1 MNGEPLQRQPMPAQ
15 ATQQSREYWETH
27 YRSLFARGPTWL
39 DYSNEQ
45 VQLTTFGLCLDASGA
60 VAQRDCLD
68 LGCGRGQFARLLATA
83 GARVTA
89 VDLLE
94 DVLAERRALL
104 PEITWRAGN
113 LLDSAFV
120 DALGVFDRVFL
131 LEVLQCVPWLEVLR
145 AVWAHVVPGGRLIA
159 MVPCGDCPIVQ
170 RVIARHAGVFSAPTH
185 TELLAALGQLPDA
198 EHWSS
203 RGLTFADDQSL
214 APYTVSMWTQ
224 KPSWAA
230 PPNRLQF
237 VLEKRSARRQ
247 AK

>member
-1 MNGEPLQRQPMPAQ
+1 MNGEPLQRPEVPART
-15 ATQQSREYWETH
+15 TQESREYWETH
-27 YRSLFARGPTWL
+27 YRNLFSRGPSWL
-39 DYSNEQ
+39 DYSNER

-68 LGCGRGQFARLLATA
+68 LGCGRGQFARLLAAA

-94 DVLAERRALL
+94 EVLAERRALL

-113 LLDSAFV
+113 LLDPAFV
-120 DALGVFDRVFL
+120 GSLGVFDRVFL
-131 LEVLQCVPWLEVLR
+131 LEVLQCVPWRQVLEQ
-145 AVWAHVVPGGRLIA
+145 VWDHVAPGGRLVA

-185 TELLAALGQLPDA
+185 AELIATLRQLPDA

-203 RGLTFADDQSL
+203 RGLTFASDQSL
-214 APYTVSMWTQ
+214 APYVVSTWTQ
-224 KPSWAA
+224 EPSWAS

-237 VLEKRSARRQ
+237 VVGKRNAREQ
-247 AK
+247 SQ

>member
-1 MNGEPLQRQPMPAQ
+1 MNGEPLQGRAMPMQSTQP
-15 ATQQSREYWETH
+15 SREYWEAH

-94 DVLAERRALL
+94 EVLVERRALL
-104 PEITWRAGN
+104 AEITWRAGN

-120 DALGVFDRVFL
+120 DALGLFDRVFL
-131 LEVLQCVPWLEVLR
+131 LEVLQCVPWLGVLR
-145 AVWAHVVPGGRLIA
+145 AV
-159 MVPCGDCPIVQ
+159 
-170 RVIARHAGVFSAPTH
+170 
-185 TELLAALGQLPDA
+185 
-198 EHWSS
+198 
-203 RGLTFADDQSL
+203 
-214 APYTVSMWTQ
+214 
-224 KPSWAA
+224 
-230 PPNRLQF
+230 
-237 VLEKRSARRQ
+237 
-247 AK
+247 